1 MARAGKSRVMP
12 DPEVSEQALGRV
24 AELRAR
30 LGALL
35 LQPFR
40 SLPARIVTSVFSAV
54 LVTSLVVSWI
64 STRSIESF
72 LREKMDGNF
81 PVLLHATS
89 QRIDLYYAQ
98 RQLDVEIFARSAV
111 VAANSA
117 RLSGPAAEASHT
129 ELRTYLTYVLEH
141 FPQYEALFLLDPQG
155 RNLLW
160 VGAEIEIPAERR
172 ERAAR
177 VSGPT
182 LGGIEWIGGRRV
194 QLASVPV
201 LNAREQRVASLHAL
215 IEIDAVEQLLQVDD
229 AGPNLEL
236 SIVGSD
242 GATLLAAP
250 SASQPRHYTRPLP
263 PAAAAPKVEEYT
275 DAAGEH
281 RVGSAARFDRFGWTL
296 VVEQPYDDAFEPVV
310 STIREQLLLN
320 FGIVLGFS
328 LVAFQVARSIVRPI
342 LALSDAA
349 LRIAAGETDVMVAGS
364 PAADEIGV
372 LTRAFNE
379 MSSRLRLNQ
388 LALEESRLE
397 VEDAN
402 ARLIAQNNELQR
414 VNEIFQ
420 QLSITDDLTKLHNH
434 RFFHD
439 HLPREMKRAARTGEP
454 LALIV
459 IDLDDFKRLN
469 DRFGHAVGDAVL
481 KHVAVVMS
489 GVVREM
495 DLLAR
500 YGGEEFAL
508 LASQTTLEGAVALAE
523 KLRLAISHAR
533 FPVRSGDGP
542 IEIEVTASLGVAA
555 FRGDQKAFFNDAD
568 QALYRAKSLGKDCV
582 VVADA
587 GD

>member
-1 MARAGKSRVMP
+1 MSN
-12 DPEVSEQALGRV
+12 QTLGRA

-35 LQPFR
+35 SQPFR
-40 SLPARIVTSVFSAV
+40 SLPARIVTSVFSAT

-64 STRSIESF
+64 STHSIESF

-81 PVLLHATS
+81 PTLLHATS

-172 ERAAR
+172 ELAAR

-201 LNAREQRVASLHAL
+201 LNAKEQPVASLHAL

-250 SASQPRHYTRPLP
+250 NALRPRPYARPL
-263 PAAAAPKVEEYT
+263 PAAAATSEIEEYT
-275 DAAGEH
+275 DADGQH
-281 RVGSAARFDRFGWTL
+281 RVGSAMRFDRFGWTL
-296 VVEQPYDDAFEPVV
+296 VVGQPYDDAFAPAV
-310 STIREQLLLN
+310 STLREQLLLN
-320 FGIVLGFS
+320 LGIVLGFS

-349 LRIAAGETDVMVAGS
+349 LRIATGETDVMVGGS

-402 ARLIAQNNELQR
+402 ARLIVQNNELQR

-469 DRFGHAVGDAVL
+469 DRYGHAVGDAVL
-481 KHVAVVMS
+481 KQVAVVMS

-568 QALYRAKSLGKDCV
+568 RALYRAKSQGKDCV
-582 VVADA
+582 VVANA

>member
-1 MARAGKSRVMP
+1 
-12 DPEVSEQALGRV
+12 
-24 AELRAR
+24 
-30 LGALL
+30 
-35 LQPFR
+35 
-40 SLPARIVTSVFSAV
+40 VTSVFSAA

-64 STRSIESF
+64 STHSIESF

-81 PVLLHATS
+81 PGLLHATS
-89 QRIDLYYAQ
+89 QRIDLYYGQ
-98 RQLDVEIFARSAV
+98 RQLDVETFARSEV
-111 VAANSA
+111 VALNSA
-117 RLSGPAAEASHT
+117 RLSGPAAETSRS
-129 ELRTYLTYVLEH
+129 ELRTYLSYVLEH
-141 FPQYEALFLLDPQG
+141 FPQYEALFLLAPDG

-160 VGAEIEIPAERR
+160 VGSELEIPAERR
-172 ERAAR
+172 LRAAR
-177 VSGPT
+177 VSAPT

-194 QLASVPV
+194 QIASVPV
-201 LNAREQRVASLHAL
+201 VNPRDERIASLHAL
-215 IEIDAVEQLLQVDD
+215 IAIGAVEQQLAVEDV
-229 AGPNLEL
+229 GKNLEL
-236 SIVGSD
+236 SIVGAD
-242 GATLLAAP
+242 GATLLTAP
-250 SASQPRHYTRPLP
+250 NATQRHPYTRAL
-263 PAAAAPKVEEYT
+263 PAAGESATVEDYT
-275 DAAGEH
+275 DSDGEH
-281 RVGSAARFDRFGWTL
+281 RVGSALRLGRFGWTL
-296 VVEQPYDDAFEPVV
+296 VVEQPYEEAFAPVV

-320 FGIVLGFS
+320 LGIVLGFS

-349 LRIAAGETDVMVAGS
+349 LRIATGETDVMVGGS

-379 MSSRLRLNQ
+379 MSLRLRRNQ

-402 ARLIAQNNELQR
+402 ARLIAQNNELHR
-414 VNEIFQ
+414 VNEVFQ

-434 RFFHD
+434 RFFHE

-481 KHVAVVMS
+481 KQVAHVMS
-489 GVVREM
+489 SVVREM

-508 LASQTTLEGAVALAE
+508 LASHTTLEGAVSLAE
-523 KLRLAISHAR
+523 KLRIAISHAR
-533 FPVRSGDGP
+533 FSVLNPDGP
-542 IEIEVTASLGVAA
+542 SEIEVTASLGVAA
-555 FRGDQKAFFNDAD
+555 FRGDEKGFFNDAD
-568 QALYRAKSLGKDCV
+568 RALYRAKALGKDCV

-587 GD
+587 TEPG

>member
-1 MARAGKSRVMP
+1 MSN
-12 DPEVSEQALGRV
+12 QTLGRA

-35 LQPFR
+35 SQPFR
-40 SLPARIVTSVFSAV
+40 SLPARIVTSVFSAT

-64 STRSIESF
+64 STHSIESF

-81 PVLLHATS
+81 PTLLHATS

-201 LNAREQRVASLHAL
+201 LNAKEQPVASLHAL

-250 SASQPRHYTRPLP
+250 NALRPRPYARPL
-263 PAAAAPKVEEYT
+263 PAAAATSEIEDYT
-275 DAAGEH
+275 DADGQH
-281 RVGSAARFDRFGWTL
+281 RVGSAMRFDRFGWTL
-296 VVEQPYDDAFEPVV
+296 VVGQPYDDAFAPAV
-310 STIREQLLLN
+310 STLREQLLLN
-320 FGIVLGFS
+320 LGIVLGFS

-349 LRIAAGETDVMVAGS
+349 LRIATGETDVMVGGS

-402 ARLIAQNNELQR
+402 ARLIVQNNELQR

-469 DRFGHAVGDAVL
+469 DRYGHAVGDAVL
-481 KHVAVVMS
+481 KQVAVVMS

-568 QALYRAKSLGKDCV
+568 RALYRAKSQGKDCV
-582 VVADA
+582 VVANA